1 VYPLRYNALELT
13 MRSFYQVRLG
23 KANVY
28 AAECHRDGYV
38 GTSWFAGIDLTKA
51 VNNATDWRA
60 FNKEMIPVYLSTS
73 PDTKKVAAGLFCG
86 FTYTVAKSVQ
96 TGDVV
101 ISPLGEGKYIA
112 GEVSSDYTYVPNTSI
127 PHRRIVKWYSRQ
139 LDSTQ
144 FTEELKNSMGSIGT
158 VTNLSKYS
166 QELEALLQG
175 ESPAVIYSQSAEI
188 EDPSVFALE
197 KHLEDFLIANWA
209 STDLSKEYDIFE
221 VQGELVGQQYPTDTG
236 PIDILAISKDKK
248 TLLVI
253 ELKKGRVSDVVVG
266 QTHRYMGYIQ
276 EELAEVGQSVKGLII
291 GLNEDLRLK
300 RALAVAPNIEFY
312 RYQVNFKLIKG
323 FSK

>member
-1 VYPLRYNALELT
+1 